1 MARNQAVVRARP
13 EDVFRVLSDGKRYAD
28 WVVGAKRIRRTDPA
42 FPKKGTRLHH
52 SVGGPGVT
60 IDDSTKV
67 LDVDAP
73 HRLVL
78 EARVRPVG
86 RALVELVV
94 EPHRRGSLVRMHERV
109 LHVPGVLNRVLAPLI
124 GVRNA
129 ESLRRLRAIAEAEG
143 SSRRKRRK
151 G

>member
-1 MARNQAVVRARP
+1 MATNEAVVRARP
-13 EDVFRVLSDGKRYAD
+13 EDVFRVLADGKRYAD
-28 WVVGAKRIRRTDPA
+28 WVVGAKRIRRTAPG

-52 SVGGPGVT
+52 SVGGAGVT

-94 EPHRRGSLVRMHERV
+94 EPHERGTLVRMHERV
-109 LHVPGVLNRVLAPLI
+109 LHVPGILNRLLAPAIAL
-124 GVRNA
+124 RNA
-129 ESLRRLRAIAEAEG
+129 ESLRRLRTIAE
-143 SSRRKRRK
+143 
-151 G
+151 